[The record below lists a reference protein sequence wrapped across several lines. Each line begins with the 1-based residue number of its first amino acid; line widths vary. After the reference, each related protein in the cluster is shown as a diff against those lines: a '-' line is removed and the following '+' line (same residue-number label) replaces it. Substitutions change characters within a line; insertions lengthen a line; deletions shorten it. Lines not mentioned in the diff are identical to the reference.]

1 MDKEGEEE
9 KSKGREER
17 TKKKKEPK
25 EDKETD
31 RYGRTRRRASGA
43 SIGGKIKIQ
52 KREKKAAYREITKLQ
67 KDGGITKIQKC
78 KGTTSKGIIEILKN
92 ARATIG
98 FQN

>member
-1 MDKEGEEE
+1 MAETNNQPTISQTTEKEGEGD

-43 SIGGKIKIQ
+43 SIGGKIEIQ
-52 KREKKAAYREITKLQ
+52 KREKKEAYKEITKRW
-67 KDGGITKIQKC
+67 GHH
-78 KGTTSKGIIEILKN
+78 
-92 ARATIG
+92 
-98 FQN
+98 QNSDM